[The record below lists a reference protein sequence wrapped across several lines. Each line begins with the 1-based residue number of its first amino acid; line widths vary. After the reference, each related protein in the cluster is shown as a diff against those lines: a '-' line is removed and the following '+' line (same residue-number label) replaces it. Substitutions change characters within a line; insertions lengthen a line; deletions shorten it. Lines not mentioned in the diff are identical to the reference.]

1 MAAVILGSWVGT
13 LGWLAWRVY
22 HRGGSAFTTGT
33 VTVLPP
39 DAFFFAI
46 VVGGE
51 QVGVASITVDT
62 LTDGLGI
69 TELFGYDLPIQLTSS
84 RSQFTNQYSLG
95 NDLRIRSFRLT
106 YPGLGSP
113 IIQQGTMEGD
123 SVLVVTAGTGAPSR
137 RIRTGGMPLV
147 PPVMATVALARQG
160 ALRNG
165 DRTRIGVFDPATLRQ
180 DSVELTV
187 LDDSTVMIPDSAEF
201 DPAAN
206 AWVAVHSDTMRAW
219 RIAWKDSRQTLDIW
233 VDPRGLPLAI
243 NARSGLWLYRS
254 AFEIV
259 NTNYRKVRA
268 ARAPSLPGN
277 IVPHT
282 AIVSGVTP
290 GGRIS
295 ELLVR
300 IMVDIDGWP
309 RNDDSL
315 PPGWSREGERIRIDT
330 MEREPLPATI
340 AGRGS
345 LELSLLSLDDPQL
358 ETQVHAIVGDERNPE
373 QVARRLTAWVAGEI
387 RRTPNPVLVPAG
399 VSLRSRRGDVDD
411 HTLLLVALAR
421 KAGIPAR
428 PVSGLLLVNGKFYF
442 HSWAEVAIDQ
452 HWIPVDPTWNQFP
465 ADAGRLRLAVGG
477 FAQPLQLLP
486 LAAGLVITVD
496 SVRQ

>member
-1 MAAVILGSWVGT
+1 VAAVILGSWVGT

-22 HRGGSAFTTGT
+22 HRGGSAFTTGA

-46 VVGGE
+46 VVSGE

-62 LTDGLGI
+62 LTDGVGI
-69 TELFGYDLPIQLTSS
+69 TELYGYDLPIQLSSS
-84 RSQFTNQYSLG
+84 RSQFTNQYSLA

-113 IIQQGTMEGD
+113 IIQQGTVEGD
-123 SVLVVTAGTGAPSR
+123 SILVVTPGTGAPSR

-147 PPVMATVALARQG
+147 PRVMATVALARQRG
-160 ALRNG
+160 LRNG

-219 RIAWKDSRQTLDIW
+219 RIAWKDSWQTLDLW
-233 VDPRGLPLAI
+233 VDPRGLPIAL
-243 NARSGLWLYRS
+243 NATSGLWLYRS

-259 NTNYRKVRA
+259 NTNYRKARA
-268 ARAPSLPGN
+268 AHAPSLPGN
-277 IVPHT
+277 IVPRST
-282 AIVSGVTP
+282 IASGVAP
-290 GGRIS
+290 EGRVA
-295 ELLVR
+295 ELLLR
-300 IMVDIDGWP
+300 IQVDIDRWP
-309 RNDDSL
+309 RTDDSR
-315 PPGWSREGERIRIDT
+315 PPGWSREGDRIRIDT
-330 MEREPLPATI
+330 LERERVPAILP
-340 AGRGS
+340 GSGS

-358 ETQVHAIVGDERNPE
+358 ESRVDAIVGDERNPE
-373 QVARRLTAWVAGEI
+373 QVIRLLTAWVAGEI
-387 RRTPNPVLVPAG
+387 QRTPNPVLEPAG
-399 VSLRSRRGDVDD
+399 VLLRSRRGDVDD

-421 KAGIPAR
+421 KAGILAR
-428 PVSGLLLVNGKFYF
+428 PVSGLLLVAGKFYF

-486 LAAGLVITVD
+486 LAAGLEITVD
-496 SVRQ
+496 SARP